1 MNPFG
6 FFLNYLK
13 LAADPLASRALY
25 KNSLNPS
32 QGTNHK
38 TIPGNVK
45 IPYNVDLNWLNL
57 FNFIYFL
64 GFFYSQLLLQLP
76 MLRYLQT

>member
-25 KNSLNPS
+25 KNSLKPS
-32 QGTNHK
+32 QG
-38 TIPGNVK
+38 
-45 IPYNVDLNWLNL
+45 LNL
-57 FNFIYFL
+57 KIKITKQFL
-64 GFFYSQLLLQLP
+64 VMCSFLE
-76 MLRYLQT
+76 M